1 MNEYKPKKAWYKK
14 WWVWVIIVF
23 VFIGIGGGANG
34 NKGTTSTTNT
44 KESTAAERP
53 AETAPKAEKWDVEAA
68 YAKLADGMT
77 KAEAESAIG
86 KTTDSCS
93 ETSSQYVGTIET
105 CNYGNVGDNGIIM
118 VQYQDGKLSTKSK
131 TKY

>member
-1 MNEYKPKKAWYKK
+1 MNENKPKKAWYKK

-23 VFIGIGGGANG
+23 VLIGIGGGASG
-34 NKGTTSTTNT
+34 NKGTTTTSQPSTTTEKPSAGT
-44 KESTAAERP
+44 K
-53 AETAPKAEKWDVEAA
+53 PKEEKWDVEAA
-68 YAKLADGMT
+68 YAKLTDGMT
-77 KAEAESAIG
+77 KAEAEAAIG

-93 ETSSQYVGTIET
+93 ETSAQYVGTIES
-105 CNYGNVGDNGIIM
+105 CNYGSVGDNGIIM